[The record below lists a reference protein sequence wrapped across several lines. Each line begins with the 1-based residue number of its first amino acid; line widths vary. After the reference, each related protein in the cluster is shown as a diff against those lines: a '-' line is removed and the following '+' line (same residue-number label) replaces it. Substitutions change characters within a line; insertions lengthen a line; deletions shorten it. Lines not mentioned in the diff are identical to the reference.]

1 MSKLKTIMAALGA
14 GAAVMYFADP
24 NRGRRRRALLRD
36 KVARTIYES
45 REIVDKT
52 TRDIE
57 NRARGFAA
65 GVRSIVKGRP
75 TGDDVLVARVRAKIG
90 RVCSHPHAIQV
101 TAHGSRIRLEGH
113 VLEREAHHVATAASS
128 VAGVT
133 GVENHLQV
141 HPTADAPAL
150 QGGHVRPGQ
159 RWELLQSNWT
169 PAVRMGAGIAGA
181 ALVIRGLAK
190 GGVRGSFCTLL
201 GTGLLL
207 RAGSNED
214 LGRALGVDTRR
225 YAVDIQKT
233 LNIHAPVEQVY
244 NFWTNYQNFPRFMT
258 HLKEV
263 HDLGNNRSHWVAAGP
278 AGVPVSWDAEIIDKI
293 PNQSLSWRSVP
304 GSQVNTRGSVRFD
317 PNPDGTTRITVR
329 MSYTPPAGLVG
340 HAIASLFG
348 SDPKREM
355 DEDLIRLK
363 SLIEFGKTRA
373 HGETI
378 RREELGAPSP
388 G

>member
-1 MSKLKTIMAALGA
+1 MSRWKTIMAALGA
-14 GAAVMYFADP
+14 GAAAMYLADP
-24 NRGRRRRALLRD
+24 DRGKRRRALLRD
-36 KVARTIYES
+36 KVARSIHES
-45 REIVDKT
+45 RDIVDKT
-52 TRDIE
+52 TRDVA
-57 NRARGFAA
+57 NRARGMAA
-65 GVRSIVKGRP
+65 GVRSIVRRGP
-75 TGDDVLVARVRAKIG
+75 AGEDVLVARVRSRIG
-90 RVCSHPHAIQV
+90 RVSSHPHAIRV
-101 TAHGSRIRLEGH
+101 SAHGTRIVLEGD
-113 VLEREAHHVATAASS
+113 VLQREAHAVAAAASS
-128 VAGVT
+128 VSGVSS
-133 GVENHLQV
+133 VENRLQV
-141 HPTADAPAL
+141 HESADTPAL

-169 PAVRMGAGIAGA
+169 PAVRMVASITGA
-181 ALVIRGLAK
+181 ALLIRGLSR
-190 GGVRGSFCTLL
+190 GGVRGGLSALA

-214 LGRALGVDTRR
+214 LSRALGVDTRR

-233 LNIHAPVEQVY
+233 LNIQAPVERVY
-244 NFWTNYQNFPRFMT
+244 AFWTNYQNFPRFMT

-263 HDLGNNRSHWVAAGP
+263 RDLGNNRSHWVAAGP
-278 AGVPVSWDAEIIDKI
+278 AGVPVSWDAEIIEKI
-293 PNQSLSWRSVP
+293 ENKVLSWRSVP

-317 PNPDGTTRITVR
+317 PNPDGGTRITVR
-329 MSYTPPAGLVG
+329 MSYTPPVGLVG

-348 SDPKREM
+348 ADPKREM

-373 HGETI
+373 HGGTV